1 MAEVMCQLCRY
12 SSDSQLSA
20 LGDPKKISRRTATS
34 LIEIQKISNT
44 HLNHL
49 NVLCDLYIIQYS
61 TYVTNFYRAQFLTET
76 RVNIVDVQWIFLD
89 GYLFLWMCIDIF
101 SCLTTNGNS
110 NENGWRP
117 QVGSR
122 PTAWEPLQSTPSLEN
137 RLSHNTFCYRR

>member
-49 NVLCDLYIIQYS
+49 NDWCDLYIIQYS
-61 TYVTNFYRAQFLTET
+61 IYVTNFYRAQFLTET

-89 GYLFLWMCIDIF
+89 GYFFVDVHRYFFMSDDQW
-101 SCLTTNGNS
+101 
-110 NENGWRP
+110 
-117 QVGSR
+117 Q
-122 PTAWEPLQSTPSLEN
+122 LQ
-137 RLSHNTFCYRR
+137 